1 MTLSR
6 DIAAI
11 SSRACPAS
19 PIMSRA
25 TGEAS
30 LRDSAA
36 SCVAMIILASLSN
49 CARKVVSSLEGPLRW
64 GWRLCVL

>member
-1 MTLSR
+1 MTLTR

-11 SSRACPAS
+11 SSCACPAS
-19 PIMSRA
+19 SIMSRA
-25 TGEAS
+25 TGEAN

-36 SCVAMIILASLSN
+36 SCVAMIILAPLNN

-64 GWRLCVL
+64 GWRSCVL